1 MKKSWIGFGIL
12 ALFVLSLSWISQ
24 GCKGTLPAIPAVV
37 PTPFP
42 SGVISN
48 FGNGSLNM
56 NQTLENGEGGY
67 FTAET
72 YGGAAGHANMIDGS
86 NNPNILFP
94 NPGDGS
100 AYAIHIYGAI
110 TDITPTG
117 YPDMALYAFLKN
129 NPTNLPNSEWYDL
142 SFAGS
147 PVVFTKIRFDMNIG
161 ADDTNTQK
169 LFAIGCAPEVP
180 STTAPGGTCPP
191 NFSNNCFDYW
201 WYNYGSPGNS
211 FTNTTYPAGIQGHGW
226 QPVTIAINSLS
237 SSGGF
242 GLYTGAITA
251 TGTGQ
256 PAPYIQQAL
265 FLIWKF
271 SDNGTV
277 PPGHTNDWSY
287 TDFWVDNVEFV
298 P

>member
-1 MKKSWIGFGIL
+1 MKKSWIGFGTL
-12 ALFVLSLSWISQ
+12 ALFVLSISWISQ
-24 GCKGTLPAIPAVV
+24 GCKGTLPAIPAIV

-56 NQTLENGEGGY
+56 NQTLENGDGGY

-86 NNPNILFP
+86 NNPNILYP

-100 AYAIHIYGAI
+100 AYAVHIYGAI
-110 TDITPTG
+110 TDTTPTG
-117 YPDMALYAFLKN
+117 YPDMALYGFLKN
-129 NPTNLPNSEWYDL
+129 NPSNLPNSEWYDL
-142 SFAGS
+142 NFAGA
-147 PVVFTKIRFDMNIG
+147 PVTFTKIRFDMNIG

-169 LFAIGCAPEVP
+169 LFAIGSALEVP

-201 WYNYGSPGNS
+201 WSNYGSGNS
-211 FTNTTYPAGIQGHGW
+211 FTNTTYPTGAGIKGHGW
-226 QPVTIAINSLS
+226 QPVTIAINTLNSN
-237 SSGGF
+237 GGF
-242 GLYTGAITA
+242 GMSTGIITSN
-251 TGTGQ
+251 
-256 PAPYIQQAL
+256 PAYKQQAL

-271 SDNGTV
+271 SDNGA
-277 PPGHTNDWSY
+277 GNSY
-287 TDFWVDNVEFV
+287 TDFWVDNVQFA